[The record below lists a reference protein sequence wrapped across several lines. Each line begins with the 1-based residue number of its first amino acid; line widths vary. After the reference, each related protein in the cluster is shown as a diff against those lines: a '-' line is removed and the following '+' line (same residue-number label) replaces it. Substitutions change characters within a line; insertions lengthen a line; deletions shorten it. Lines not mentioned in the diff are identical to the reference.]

1 MRIRI
6 RSMQEALKV
15 LGTRTFPVDAKYKN
29 NGEFEVE
36 AVFTEGFKNWNL
48 ANLRFFSQA
57 LTPHGRF
64 AITSRS

>member
-1 MRIRI
+1 MRSCIRP
-6 RSMQEALKV
+6 MHGALKV

-29 NGEFEVE
+29 NEEFEVE

-57 LTPHGRF
+57 LTPHGCF